1 MKAYLGRRYRF
12 SASHRLHVDGFS
24 DERNREV
31 FGKCNNPFGHGHNY
45 WLEIVLSGTVDPIT
59 GMVCNLVEID
69 EFAHG
74 RLIAKFDHQ
83 NLNTLPEFAA
93 LVPSTEN
100 LAIVIWEILKGFTAA
115 KVEKIRIEETPN
127 NSFEYRGE

>member
-45 WLEIVLSGTVDPIT
+45 WLEIVLSGKVDPTT

-69 EFAHG
+69 AFAHQ
-74 RLIAKFDHQ
+74 RLVVKFDHQ

>member
-45 WLEIVLSGTVDPIT
+45 WLEIVLSGKVDPTT

-69 EFAHG
+69 EFAHQ
-74 RLIAKFDHQ
+74 RLVAKFDHQ

-100 LAIVIWEILKGFTAA
+100 LAIVIWEILKGFTSA
-115 KVEKIRIEETPN
+115 KIEKIRIEETPN

>member
-45 WLEIVLSGTVDPIT
+45 WLEIVLSGKVDPIT

-69 EFAHG
+69 EFAHQS
-74 RLIAKFDHQ
+74 LIAKFDHQ

-115 KVEKIRIEETPN
+115 KIEKIRIEETPN

>member
-12 SASHRLHVDGFS
+12 SASHRLHVDAFS
-24 DERNREV
+24 EQQNREV

-45 WLEIVLSGTVDPIT
+45 WLEVLVSGQVDAVS
-59 GMVCNLVEID
+59 GMVCNLVDVDTFVQQRIV
-69 EFAHG
+69 
-74 RLIAKFDHQ
+74 AKFDHM
-83 NLNTLPEFAA
+83 NLNTLPEFAT

-100 LAIVIWEILKGFTAA
+100 LAIVLWEILKDFTAA

-127 NSFEYRGE
+127 NAFEYAGE

>member
-45 WLEIVLSGTVDPIT
+45 WLEIVLSGSVDPTT

-69 EFAHG
+69 EFAH
-74 RLIAKFDHQ
+74 RYLIAKFDHQ
-83 NLNTLPEFAA
+83 NLNILPEFAS

-100 LAIVIWEILKGFTAA
+100 LAIVIWEILKRFTAA

>member
-45 WLEIVLSGTVDPIT
+45 WLEIVLSGAVDPTT

-69 EFAHG
+69 EFAQR

>member
-45 WLEIVLSGTVDPIT
+45 WLEIVLSGTVDPTT

-100 LAIVIWEILKGFTAA
+100 LAMVIWEILKGFTAA